1 VLVDVIPNRLM
12 VSTSSNYV
20 LMTLKRMLSFTF
32 GTRVPNNL
40 LGVTITMYHAP
51 LTCTKTF
58 VIFNIQPTS
67 MFHLGA
73 NTHLGA
79 KNHVK

>member
-1 VLVDVIPNRLM
+1 VLVDVIPNHVR
-12 VSTSSNYV
+12 VSTSNNV
-20 LMTLKRMLSFTF
+20 LVTLKRMPSFTF

-51 LTCTKTF
+51 LISTKTF
-58 VIFNIQPTS
+58 VILQIQPTS

-79 KNHVK
+79 KSHVK

>member
-1 VLVDVIPNRLM
+1 MLVDVIPNLVK
-12 VSTSSNYV
+12 VSTSNNV

-32 GTRVPNNL
+32 GTRVPNHL

-51 LTCTKTF
+51 LISTKTF
-58 VIFNIQPTS
+58 VILKIQPTS

-79 KNHVK
+79 KNHVE

>member
-1 VLVDVIPNRLM
+1 
-12 VSTSSNYV
+12 
-20 LMTLKRMLSFTF
+20 
-32 GTRVPNNL
+32 

-51 LTCTKTF
+51 LISTKTF
-58 VIFNIQPTS
+58 VILQIQPTS

-79 KNHVK
+79 KSHVK